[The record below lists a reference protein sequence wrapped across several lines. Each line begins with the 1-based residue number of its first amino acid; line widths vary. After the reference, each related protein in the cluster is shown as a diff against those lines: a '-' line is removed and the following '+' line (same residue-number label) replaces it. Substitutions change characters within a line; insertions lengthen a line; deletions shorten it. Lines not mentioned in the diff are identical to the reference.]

1 MWAFKGRNVVL
12 DKKFGAPMITND
24 GVTIAKEIELPD
36 PFENMG
42 AKLVKE
48 VAKKTDDVAGDGTTT
63 ATVLAWSMVR
73 EGLRNVAAGAN
84 PMALKKG
91 IEKAVAAAVESI
103 QSQAKDVDD
112 KTDIANVATISAAD
126 SSIGEVI
133 AEAIDK
139 STTQIR
145 SWQDGSLVREI
156 VSDGT
161 YSVSMTFIETNQD
174 VVELY
179 YGATLASGELGID
192 PRATGGRQSFVI
204 DVIDGTSIERT
215 YIPAGEITS
224 VGERTLASGE
234 AIGYEVTITAYAD
247 ADSDVATKF
256 FSDFGS
262 TEP

>member
-1 MWAFKGRNVVL
+1 MALDSDNVRVAVT
-12 DKKFGAPMITND
+12 GA
-24 GVTIAKEIELPD
+24 VY
-36 PFENMG
+36 
-42 AKLVKE
+42 
-48 VAKKTDDVAGDGTTT
+48 VAPTGTAAPSYSDDA
-63 ATVLAWSMVR
+63 L
-73 EGLRNVAAGAN
+73 NVAF
-84 PMALKKG
+84 
-91 IEKAVAAAVESI
+91 
-103 QSQAKDVDD
+103 VDLGY
-112 KTDIANVATISAAD
+112 ISAD
-126 SSIGEVI
+126 GITES
-133 AEAIDK
+133 IDK

-156 VSDGT
+156 VADGT

-179 YGATLASGELGID
+179 YGGSLASGSINID

-215 YIPAGEITS
+215 YIAAGEITS

-247 ADSDVATKF
+247 ATEVVATKL
-256 FSDFGS
+256 FSEFGS

>member
-1 MWAFKGRNVVL
+1 MALDSDNVRVAVT
-12 DKKFGAPMITND
+12 GA
-24 GVTIAKEIELPD
+24 VY
-36 PFENMG
+36 
-42 AKLVKE
+42 
-48 VAKKTDDVAGDGTTT
+48 VAPTGTTGP
-63 ATVLAWSMVR
+63 SFSDD
-73 EGLRNVAAGAN
+73 
-84 PMALKKG
+84 ALDNAFQDLGYVSADG
-91 IEKAVAAAVESI
+91 IS
-103 QSQAKDVDD
+103 
-112 KTDIANVATISAAD
+112 
-126 SSIGEVI
+126 
-133 AEAIDK
+133 EALDK

-179 YGATLASGELGID
+179 YGASLSSGELSID

-204 DVIDGTSIERT
+204 DVIDGNSIERT

-247 ADSDVATKF
+247 TDETVAKKF

-262 TEP
+262 SES